1 MLDLIVLQM
10 VVECRAGTHSDLLT
24 QAIVWYC
31 CTVYLNSFTA
41 VDTQATA
48 ARSRL
53 VVNPSAEI

>member
-1 MLDLIVLQM
+1 MDLIVSQRIL
-10 VVECRAGTHSDLLT
+10 EYRAGTHADLLK

-31 CTVYLNSFTA
+31 CTVYLNSFTTA
-41 VDTQATA
+41 DEQATA